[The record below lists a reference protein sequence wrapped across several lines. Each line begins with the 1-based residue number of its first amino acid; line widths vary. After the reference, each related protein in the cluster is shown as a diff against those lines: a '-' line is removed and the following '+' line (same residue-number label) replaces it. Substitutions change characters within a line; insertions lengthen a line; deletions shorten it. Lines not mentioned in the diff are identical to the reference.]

1 MKNYSVFIVFPHQL
15 FKDIELLKNAD
26 EIYLIEEYLYFNQ
39 YKFHKQKI
47 VFHRASM
54 KYYESYLNENGF
66 KVNYVEAINAQNDIR
81 TLLKFL
87 YAQGIKEIIY
97 YNPVDYLLE
106 KRIHKTCL
114 NLNMRTNKIE
124 SLLYINTSAD
134 LESYFGNKLKF
145 FHADFYTQQRK
156 KRNVL
161 LDENKKPTGGK
172 WSFDTD
178 NRLKY
183 PKDKSAPEIQF
194 PSMNQYYSEAKVY
207 VENNFSNNYGSIS
220 KTFIYAT
227 THQESED
234 WLKQFLEKRFS
245 EFGKYEDAIV
255 DSEIVLHHS
264 VLTPMLNVGLL
275 TPMQIINEAI
285 NYGMANEVGLNSLEG
300 FVRQIIGW
308 REYIR
313 GVYVYKGTQE
323 RTTNFWNFNKKIPA
337 SFYNGTTG
345 IEPIDSTIKKL
356 MATGYCHHIERLMLL
371 GNFMLLCEFDPDE
384 VYKWFMELF
393 IDAYDWVMVPNV
405 YGMSQFADGG
415 LMATKPYIS
424 GSSYVLKMSNFKK
437 GSWCPIW
444 DGLFWHFMDK
454 QRHFFMSNSR
464 IGMLVNMFDKMDLD
478 KREQHL
484 SIAKGFLNELHNVK
498 K

>member
-1 MKNYSVFIVFPHQL
+1 MAKKSAFIVFPHQL
-15 FKDIELLKNAD
+15 FKDIELLKNTD
-26 EIYLIEEYLYFNQ
+26 EVYLVEEYLYFKQ

-47 VFHRASM
+47 AFHRASM
-54 KYYESYLNENGF
+54 KYYESYLNENGL
-66 KVNYVEAINAQNDIR
+66 KVNYIEANDTQNDIR
-81 TLLKFL
+81 TLLSFL
-87 YAQGIKEIIY
+87 YAQGVKEISY
-97 YNPVDYLLE
+97 YDTCDYLLE
-106 KRIHKTCL
+106 KRMYNTCL
-114 NLNMRTNKIE
+114 NLNIETNKFE
-124 SLLYINTSAD
+124 SLLFINTSAD
-134 LESYFGNKLKF
+134 LESYFGIKSKYF
-145 FHADFYTQQRK
+145 QTDFYTHQRK
-156 KRNVL
+156 KLNIL
-161 LDENKKPTGGK
+161 LDINKKPIGGK
-172 WSFDTD
+172 WSHDAD

-183 PKDKSAPEIQF
+183 PKNKSAPEIQF
-194 PSMNQYYSEAKVY
+194 PSMNEYYSEAIVY
-207 VENNFSNNYGSIS
+207 VKNNFSNNYGAIS
-220 KTFIYAT
+220 KTFIYGT
-227 THQESED
+227 THQESEE

-245 EFGKYEDAIV
+245 QFGPYEDAIV
-255 DSEIVLHHS
+255 DNEIVLHHS

-285 NYGMANEVGLNSLEG
+285 NYGLANEVGLNSLEG

-308 REYIR
+308 REYVR
-313 GVYVYKGTQE
+313 GVYVYKGTQV

-345 IEPIDSTIKKL
+345 IEPIDCTIKKL

-384 VYKWFMELF
+384 VYKWFMELS
-393 IDAYDWVMVPNV
+393 IDAFDWVMVPNV

-415 LMATKPYIS
+415 IMATKPYIS

-454 QRHFFMSNSR
+454 QRHFFMSNPR

-484 SIAKGFLNELHNVK
+484 SKAKEFLNDLYNGGK
-498 K
+498 